1 MPLRL
6 NDKKAIVDE
15 LHQVAKKSVAA
26 IAANYRGL
34 TVAEMTVLI
43 KQARDAGIVLKVY
56 RNTLARRAVQDTDFS
71 CLQESLVGP
80 LVLLFSQDEPSSA
93 ARLVRD
99 FAKNRELF
107 EVKALVLEGKL
118 LPPQQLAA
126 VANLPSRN
134 EAIALLMSVIQAP
147 VTKFVRTLAEPYAQA
162 VRVIAAVKDKKQG

>member
-26 IAANYRGL
+26 IAANYLGL
-34 TVAEMTVLI
+34 TVAEMTVLR